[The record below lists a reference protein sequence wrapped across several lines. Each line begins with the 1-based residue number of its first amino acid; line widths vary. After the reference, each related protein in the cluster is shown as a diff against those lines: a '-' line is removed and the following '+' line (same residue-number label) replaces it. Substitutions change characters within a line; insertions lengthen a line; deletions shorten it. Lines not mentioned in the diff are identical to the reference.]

1 MRRGVAKIS
10 HMAVNQAGAQ
20 PVNTTPATTTTAATT
35 TATTTTGAGGTQNVD
50 MNNLLE
56 GINSLV
62 GILSTLAEAWAG
74 TNGGDSAAQE
84 EMRRREEEQMQV
96 WNTILGARQQD
107 FNIAAGLAQSAFGN
121 NDFQMQILSSALP
134 GLGSML
140 GGLQG
145 MNLNPFGQQ
154 NMFGGQQQAFG
165 TQNLGGL
172 GFGQQQAFGGFGV
185 GGFQQASPFGGL
197 GNNFGGGGFGGGP
210 AWLQFF

>member
-1 MRRGVAKIS
+1 
-10 HMAVNQAGAQ
+10 MAVNQAGAQ
-20 PVNTTPATTTTAATT
+20 PVNNTPTTTTTAATT
-35 TATTTTGAGGTQNVD
+35 PANTAAGTGGTSNVD
-50 MNNLLE
+50 MNSLLE
-56 GINSLV
+56 GIGSLV
-62 GILSTLAEAWAG
+62 GILTSLAEAWAG
-74 TNGGDSAAQE
+74 TNGGDAAMQE

-121 NDFQMQILSSALP
+121 NDFQMQILSNALP

-145 MNLNPFGQQ
+145 ANLNPFGQQ
-154 NMFGGQQQAFG
+154 GFGQPQAFG

-197 GNNFGGGGFGGGP
+197 GNNFGGGGFGSGP